1 MNGGKRARPW
11 QDDLSRVGLTLEEIL
26 PRPPYRGAVEASIIV
41 LAAEVADFRRQ
52 RMLVIDSGPI
62 DPSTLPNIVES
73 VRNLCNDVQAQHEPT
88 RRPSPQ
94 E

>member
-1 MNGGKRARPW
+1 
-11 QDDLSRVGLTLEEIL
+11 
-26 PRPPYRGAVEASIIV
+26 V
-41 LAAEVADFRRQ
+41 LAAEVADFRWQ